1 MTRDV
6 DYIEIERIVYIWARY
21 AGTRDD
27 TKEGKHYNVN
37 EIKNLIA
44 RLERFMKNPDSFN
57 EGFEKEEDDPNREHD
72 ALHKLPPTSITSPTD
87 EEQIKK
93 EIDKDYGN

>member
-57 EGFEKEEDDPNREHD
+57 EGFEKEEDDPNREQ
-72 ALHKLPPTSITSPTD
+72 D
-87 EEQIKK
+87 EESFEEK
-93 EIDKDYGN
+93 EQKISENFDKTIDELGSIL